1 MLHTEWVPQYL
12 RVVEAHMGDELEF
25 LLLGRIYQVCTVTE
39 SPLFERENSIYSK
52 DAIKKL
58 DDLLPPASLDDESE
72 DSSVERQ
79 RILILLYK
87 VCCTSPY
94 RVGLEF
100 ICDLDLM
107 EKIGKEK
114 DKDDSRRQ
122 ADMGAMNKIT
132 QTFAS
137 DLHHLH
143 PISKLRGI
151 NAHRE
156 TLSVLPDLEKI
167 TVDYADDLVM
177 TVDELLNPVGDYCTT
192 ESWLNSR
199 TRICATIE
207 IIRRLGELGQ
217 PDLIIQCQ
225 DSLNAHSEMLF
236 EQTG

>member
-1 MLHTEWVPQYL
+1 
-12 RVVEAHMGDELEF
+12 MGDELEF

-39 SPLFERENSIYSK
+39 SPLFERENSIYAK
-52 DAIKKL
+52 DAINQL
-58 DDLLPPASLDDESE
+58 DDLLPPASADDESE
-72 DSSVERQ
+72 GSVERQ

-107 EKIGKEK
+107 EKISK
-114 DKDDSRRQ
+114 DKDDSKRQ
-122 ADMGAMNKIT
+122 ADMSAMDKIT
-132 QTFAS
+132 QRFAS

-143 PISKLRGI
+143 PLSKLRGI

-156 TLSVLPDLEKI
+156 TKLGLPYLEKT

-177 TVDELLNPVGDYCTT
+177 SVDELLNPVGDYCTT

-207 IIRRLGELGQ
+207 IISRLGELGQ